1 MFNNV
6 FVRFATDLSEPT
18 NWNVGCPYWVGI
30 LSCSRHFLETTIRNW
45 STDGHPIASSSGMD
59 IITCRLKFKSTWGIL
74 VELVHQ
80 VSVLLTS
87 LKLKDLSVIAGGKGI
102 ERGCL
107 LGVVFNQAIGSIWF
121 NLVQSSVHFNQHM
134 LFIWLNEKIT

>member
-1 MFNNV
+1 
-6 FVRFATDLSEPT
+6 
-18 NWNVGCPYWVGI
+18 
-30 LSCSRHFLETTIRNW
+30 
-45 STDGHPIASSSGMD
+45 MD
-59 IITCRLKFKSTWGIL
+59 IITCRLKLKSTWGIL